1 MKPILRTSSVSL
13 AESLRISL
21 EAEGIAAVVTN
32 ENSAGIT
39 PPAIT
44 VAVTEDD
51 DYERALAVMR
61 GIEVTAPPHW
71 VANRR
76 FPRWLVAVIV
86 AVAILI
92 CLNL

>member
-1 MKPILRTSSVSL
+1 MRPILNTSSLSF
-13 AESLRISL
+13 AESLRIAL
-21 EAEGIAAVVTN
+21 EAEDIAPVVTN

-44 VAVTEDD
+44 VTITDD
-51 DYERALAVMR
+51 NDYDHALAVLR
-61 GIEVTAPPHW
+61 GVEVTAPPPRFT
-71 VANRR
+71 NRR
-76 FPRWLVAVIV
+76 ILRLTVAVIV